1 MSKQNTPDGPSPKIY
16 DTEKIIDIHSS
27 EFDPSFNSKKV
38 RQVNSHL
45 SPSKYTKN
53 SNNNNNKNNLN
64 STSEL
69 STFAGYSDS
78 NKNKKTNVYDYHGK
92 LK

>member
-27 EFDPSFNSKKV
+27 EFDPSFNSEKV
-38 RQVNSHL
+38 RLVNSHL
-45 SPSKYTKN
+45 SPSKYTN
-53 SNNNNNKNNLN
+53 SLNNKNSLN
-64 STSEL
+64 STYDL
-69 STFAGYSDS
+69 STLAGYSDS

>member
-53 SNNNNNKNNLN
+53 SNNKNNLN